1 MIFSANNC
9 GSDNIAD
16 FTNSEKIRDKIEMKE
31 VPLGSIEGIGNG
43 IPTMVDCGEL
53 KCRHIGLPGHP
64 NHGRKNDDFDSFRF
78 FNRCNCRET
87 EKRN

>member
-1 MIFSANNC
+1 MVAPWHELPFSPTEI
-9 GSDNIAD
+9 IARAVE
-16 FTNSEKIRDKIEMKE
+16 TELRE
-31 VPLGSIEGIGNG
+31 VLLGYIQVLGKGILA
-43 IPTMVDCGEL
+43 TFDCGER